1 MISRKSR
8 AMTAQ
13 ERENVTQ
20 AFVNM
25 YRGNIEKHTSN
36 TVDSKSTYAKKKLC
50 SSDKEKLQEIT
61 MRLLQPQ

>member
-1 MISRKSR
+1 MKSR
-8 AMTAQ
+8 NNRVMTPK
-13 ERENVTQ
+13 ERENITQ

-36 TVDSKSTYAKKKLC
+36 TVDSKSTHAKKKLC

-61 MRLLQPQ
+61 MRLLQSQ